1 MGLYIAIFLVFFG
14 LPSILMFMVWFR
26 GGIKSRGDLL
36 DALKISFKVV
46 VALVGVFVFT
56 MIFVEIGE
64 ALFG

>member
-1 MGLYIAIFLVFFG
+1 
-14 LPSILMFMVWFR
+14 MVWFR
-26 GGIKSRGDLL
+26 GGIKSRGDLV

>member
-1 MGLYIAIFLVFFG
+1 
-14 LPSILMFMVWFR
+14 MVWFR
-26 GGIKSRGDLL
+26 GGIKSRDDLV